1 MSATCSATYN
11 AYFFLSE
18 IRMSDTPAR
27 SSFRSEPPSRSL
39 PVHSVIRPRSH
50 RGFWGKRDFNCVKV
64 CQKPGGLSNQ
74 RGHRVIMAAH
84 AEHPVPTY
92 PGGLRACATDSLARC
107 QLFGRHSPWGLRERS
122 QQVATL
128 PAELFR
134 SEIARRHAG
143 TRAVRAS
150 AVLNTEGSISAPRAE
165 GGAGTSRA
173 KPSSNGDSPLG
184 SVPTSV
190 LQPLLKGGITT
201 ASTSESTGNGH

>member
-11 AYFFLSE
+11 ACFFLSE
-18 IRMSDTPAR
+18 IRMSDTPTR

-50 RGFWGKRDFNCVKV
+50 RVFWGKRDFNCVKV

-143 TRAVRAS
+143 GGPSAHLPYCTRR
-150 AVLNTEGSISAPRAE
+150 GPFQRHAPRA
-165 GGAGTSRA
+165 ARVLRAPSRVQMGIA
-173 KPSSNGDSPLG
+173 LSDRSPRPFY
-184 SVPTSV
+184 SRF
-190 LQPLLKGGITT
+190 
-201 ASTSESTGNGH
+201 